1 MICCRCLFERLPRQS
16 IIACSS
22 VPVCAHKHHRMS
34 LHVTWDSAFGFHKTL
49 LLPSPTLMI
58 LTHLLHLLLPITTE
72 LQSLLKTNQKYSENT
87 TITEKKNPTQ
97 NTTQQKIPN
106 TKFTM
111 LWIHSTSLLTKYVNN
126 GERHYWIKAAIL
138 HELNSKFTDCSP
150 NPFMAFLKTS
160 ASFRGSNPNASVIV
174 PLFPYWNHRNWAVY

>member
-1 MICCRCLFERLPRQS
+1 
-16 IIACSS
+16 
-22 VPVCAHKHHRMS
+22 MS
-34 LHVTWDSAFGFHKTL
+34 HETQLLVSTRL

-111 LWIHSTSLLTKYVNN
+111 L
-126 GERHYWIKAAIL
+126 
-138 HELNSKFTDCSP
+138 
-150 NPFMAFLKTS
+150 
-160 ASFRGSNPNASVIV
+160 
-174 PLFPYWNHRNWAVY
+174 